1 MLTAHLAI
9 VSITVFAMLLVA
21 DLASAP
27 ATRVE
32 D

>member
-1 MLTAHLAI
+1 MLTANFAI
-9 VSITVFAMLLVA
+9 LSIAVFAMLLAA